1 MRLFVAIDIPDSIRA
16 LLAQTCEQLK
26 RAAPDARWV
35 RPESMHLTL
44 KFIGEQPEENVEAI
58 KTPLAK
64 VRGPAAVR
72 LHVIGLTFFPYMRFP
87 TVLAA
92 HVQTQPVVNLPDN
105 PLVKIVE
112 KIDSQLA
119 PLGIQREKRAYRV
132 HLTVA
137 RLDPRAKHQALAAA
151 LEQGPMRADFGTF
164 ETFEFHLYRSQLQ
177 RGGAVYTKLA
187 TFPFV
192 QNQNS

>member
-1 MRLFVAIDIPDSIRA
+1 MRLFVAIDISDGIRA
-16 LLAQTCEQLK
+16 LVAQTGELLK
-26 RAAPDARWV
+26 AAAPGARWV
-35 RPESMHLTL
+35 RPEGMHLTL
-44 KFIGEQPEENVEAI
+44 KFIGEQPEEHVEAI
-58 KTPLAK
+58 KIALAK
-64 VRGPAAVR
+64 VHAPAAVR
-72 LHVIGLTFFPYMRFP
+72 LQVIGLTFFPYMRFP
-87 TVLAA
+87 TVLAS
-92 HVQTQPVVNLPDN
+92 HVQTQPIVDLPDN
-105 PLVKIVE
+105 PLVKIVD

-177 RGGAVYTKLA
+177 RGGAIYTKLA
-187 TFPFV
+187 TFPFAERK
-192 QNQNS
+192 